1 MIWNFQNI
9 IWDPESFS
17 RNLDLLAFLPISIWF
32 LLKVDNK
39 IEDFRVIK
47 GTLRKYILKAI

>member
-17 RNLDLLAFLPISIWF
+17 RNLDLLAFLPISIRF